1 MIGHLLH
8 YNCAESAELA
18 ICTRSFVYKGPEW
31 SHRYSPGDTL
41 IAVEWVTPVRVGL
54 RPSGILLL
62 GQPARPFPE
71 RPISQENASP
81 FPDGVEEYVWYN
93 FKWFKELSST

>member
-8 YNCAESAELA
+8 YNCAESEELA

-31 SHRYSPGDTL
+31 SHRYNPGDTL
-41 IAVEWVTPVRVGL
+41 ITVEWVTPVRVGL
-54 RPSGILLL
+54 RPSGIFLL
-62 GQPARPFPE
+62 GQGLVSPSQ
-71 RPISQENASP
+71 PIPQKNTYP
-81 FPDGVEEYVWYN
+81 FPDGVEEHVWYN